1 MKEYTK
7 QSLNGGRVI
16 AELCCFAPSGKTAEY
31 HAILHIVD
39 KKCSFETQKNS
50 LFSALMELLGSE
62 KLQSVRPLFKR
73 YFLSDVTNQAGV
85 VREAEEM
92 LPESWRSTVSYI
104 GQSPLDG
111 SKLSVWVYG
120 VAGMEVVNEKYA
132 LRPERQLWQE
142 KHTELCDN
150 PASEKDLRMIEHP
163 EMDTVASH
171 NGYVHYWTGG
181 LECKDDDSA
190 YQTMYLLNGYEER
203 LRNVGCTLSDNCVRT
218 WFLVQNVDV
227 NYIGVVKARKANF
240 VGQGLTEKTH
250 YIASTGIEGKSPD
263 ARTSVHLDTYAVKG
277 IEPSQQQYLYAPTHL
292 NPTYEYGV
300 TFERGVR
307 VKYGDRSHYYI
318 SGTASIDNKGNVL
331 HVGDI
336 EAQTYRMWENVEK
349 LLEEGGSSMN
359 DVMEML
365 VYLRDMADYE
375 TVRTLFDGRFPRTP
389 KVFLLEPVCRPTWL
403 IEMECVALKSES
415 NSAYRDF

>member
-1 MKEYTK
+1 M
-7 QSLNGGRVI
+7 
-16 AELCCFAPSGKTAEY
+16 
-31 HAILHIVD
+31 
-39 KKCSFETQKNS
+39 
-50 LFSALMELLGSE
+50 
-62 KLQSVRPLFKR
+62 
-73 YFLSDVTNQAGV
+73 
-85 VREAEEM
+85 
-92 LPESWRSTVSYI
+92 
-104 GQSPLDG
+104 
-111 SKLSVWVYG
+111 
-120 VAGMEVVNEKYA
+120 
-132 LRPERQLWQE
+132 
-142 KHTELCDN
+142 
-150 PASEKDLRMIEHP
+150 
-163 EMDTVASH
+163 
-171 NGYVHYWTGG
+171 
-181 LECKDDDSA
+181 ECKDDDSA

-203 LRNVGCTLSDNCVRT
+203 LRNIGCTLSDNCVRT

-263 ARTSVHLDTYAVKG
+263 ARTSVHLDAYAVKG

-389 KVFLLEPVCRPTWL
+389 KVFLLAPVCRPTWL

>member
-1 MKEYTK
+1 MT
-7 QSLNGGRVI
+7 
-16 AELCCFAPSGKTAEY
+16 
-31 HAILHIVD
+31 
-39 KKCSFETQKNS
+39 
-50 LFSALMELLGSE
+50 ELLGSE

-104 GQSPLDG
+104 GQPPLDG

-142 KHTELCDN
+142 KHAELCDN

-263 ARTSVHLDTYAVKG
+263 ARTSVHLDAYAVKG

-331 HVGDI
+331 HVCDI

-389 KVFLLEPVCRPTWL
+389 KVFLLAPVCRPTWL